1 MLKENEIFEKM
12 NRLGNER
19 KPFVFIIDFLKL
31 NGIVLPLNEL
41 NDEIQFEING
51 KQVAFDGKID
61 LTKYPVPLE
70 IYRSQFEQAQS
81 AFKSENIDL
90 INQLIGFHFDKS
102 YQNSTIN
109 IISIINSKDS
119 CVETSFVFF
128 HRFYQF
134 ESFFFGSATN

>member
-12 NRLGNER
+12 NQLGNER

-41 NDEIQFEING
+41 NDEIQFEIKG

-70 IYRSQFEQAQS
+70 IYRSNLN
-81 AFKSENIDL
+81 KHKVHLIENIDL
-90 INQLIGFHFDKS
+90 INLTCETPIE
-102 YQNSTIN
+102 IN
-109 IISIINSKDS
+109 LNLDEIYNIQTPNTNFYSRSIRL
-119 CVETSFVFF
+119 FF
-128 HRFYQF
+128 
-134 ESFFFGSATN
+134 A